1 MTTLPLQ
8 RALQVIAPLVVGVAL
23 VGLWQAFVTLGITPN
38 SVPTPLSVIESLTTN
53 AGIVFEDVL
62 ITGGNALVGLIGGA
76 VVAIVLAGLAARFA
90 PIDGMS
96 APVAA
101 VLAVVPI
108 VALAPILNSMYGAG
122 EQTARQ
128 IIAGIA
134 AFVPVFVTTLRG
146 LRQTEPVQRDLF
158 RASAASGLQTF
169 LKLTLRTALPYMLTG
184 LRVASSLAV
193 ISALVAEYFGGPV
206 NGIGSSIGSYAKS
219 GSHALAWAY
228 IAGGIAVGLV
238 FFLVTGALERLVNRH
253 RSEA

>member
-1 MTTLPLQ
+1 MNEVRDRVVTV
-8 RALQVIAPLVVGVAL
+8 AAPIVVGLALLVLWSLLVA
-23 VGLWQAFVTLGITPN
+23 GGITPN
-38 SVPTPLSVIESLTTN
+38 SVPSPLAVLEAFTAN
-53 AGIVFEDVL
+53 QGIVLDDVV

-76 VVAIVLAGLAARFA
+76 VLAILLAGLAARFA
-90 PIDGMS
+90 PVDGMA
-96 APVAA
+96 APIVA

-128 IIAGIA
+128 LIAGIA

-146 LRQTEPVQRDLF
+146 LRQTLPVQRDLF

-169 LKLTLRTALPYMLTG
+169 LKLTLRAALPHMLTG
-184 LRVASSLAV
+184 LRIASSLAV

-206 NGIGSSIGSYAKS
+206 DGIGSSIGSYAKS

-228 IAGGIAVGLV
+228 IGGGIAVGLL
-238 FFLVTGALERLVNRH
+238 FFLVTGALERFVSRH
-253 RSEA
+253 RTEG

>member
-1 MTTLPLQ
+1 MSLSMQ
-8 RALQVIAPLVVGVAL
+8 RVLQVVAPIVVGVLLLAL
-23 VGLWQAFVTLGITPN
+23 WYGLVAAGVTPT
-38 SVPTPLSVIESLTTN
+38 SVPSPLAVVESLTTN
-53 AGIVFEDVL
+53 IGIVVEDVQ
-62 ITGGNALVGLIGGA
+62 ITGGNALIGLLGGS
-76 VVAIVLAGLAARFA
+76 VLAIILAGLAARFA
-90 PIDGMS
+90 PVDGMS
-96 APVAA
+96 APVVA

-128 IIAGIA
+128 VIAGIA

-146 LRQTEPVQRDLF
+146 LRQTLPVQRDLF
-158 RASAASGLQTF
+158 RATAATGIQTF

-206 NGIGSSIGSYAKS
+206 SGIGSAIGSYAKS
-219 GSHALAWAY
+219 GNHDLAWAY

>member
-1 MTTLPLQ
+1 MNPAVQ
-8 RALQVIAPLVVGVAL
+8 RSLQVVAPIVVGIAL
-23 VGLWQAFVTLGITPN
+23 LALWQLLVASGITPN
-38 SVPTPLSVIESLTTN
+38 SVPAPLAVADSVAVNL
-53 AGIVFEDVL
+53 GIVFEDVL
-62 ITGGNALVGLIGGA
+62 ITGGNALIGLVGGA
-76 VVAIVLAGLAARFA
+76 VLAIVLAGLAARFA

-96 APVAA
+96 APVVA

-128 IIAGIA
+128 VIAGIA

-146 LRQTEPVQRDLF
+146 LRQTLPVQRDLF

-184 LRVASSLAV
+184 LRIASSLAV

-238 FFLVTGALERLVNRH
+238 FFLVTGALERFVNRH
-253 RSEA
+253 RSDP

>member
-1 MTTLPLQ
+1 MM
-8 RALQVIAPLVVGVAL
+8 RVAQVVAPIVVGLLLLAVWYGLVAA
-23 VGLWQAFVTLGITPN
+23 GVTPT
-38 SVPTPLSVIESLTTN
+38 SVPSPLAVVESLTTN
-53 AGIVFEDVL
+53 FGIVFEDVQ
-62 ITGGNALVGLIGGA
+62 ITGGNALIGLIGGS
-76 VVAIVLAGLAARFA
+76 VLAIILAGLAARFA

-96 APVAA
+96 APVVA

-128 IIAGIA
+128 VIAGIA

-146 LRQTEPVQRDLF
+146 LRQTLPVQRDLF
-158 RASAASGLQTF
+158 RATAATGIQTF

-206 NGIGSSIGSYAKS
+206 SGIGSAIGSYAKS
-219 GSHALAWAY
+219 GNHDLAWAY

-238 FFLVTGALERLVNRH
+238 FFFVTGALERLANRH